1 MKNAFQ
7 VSDVYGSFYAFYTF
21 VECLRSIG
29 CSVLEIQRLF
39 CEALPIAT
47 SRKTRFIVGGC
58 PNIMFPYT
66 CPLHEA
72 VKFLMF
78 SYPAI
83 SVGAN
88 MASLTNIDG
97 ES

>member
-1 MKNAFQ
+1 MPFTRKFE
-7 VSDVYGSFYAFYTF
+7 VDW
-21 VECLRSIG
+21 
-29 CSVLEIQRLF
+29 LELQRLF

-72 VKFLMF
+72 VCLATQQSLWAQICHRYSKNLSLFL
-78 SYPAI
+78 
-83 SVGAN
+83 
-88 MASLTNIDG
+88 
-97 ES
+97 